1 MKSVKLFSGLLAAS
15 MLLGTMA
22 TATPALN
29 VQSGN
34 DNVRTARAATEK
46 EDKLTEVTLN
56 EDVADVQNGKLTWKY
71 DEEAEE
77 AVTDFIEQLNGTH
90 LIIPERLNNKVV
102 RKIGYGMFSGLAE
115 PGEGIKQVTLP
126 ETVKTINEGA
136 FSDSQIERINLE
148 NVESIVDGAFAGNK
162 LTSISLDSIE
172 EIGGGSFVSNELTSI
187 YLSEN
192 LNLKNVSLGAFN
204 DQSSVSTDENGLK
217 WENPKIIEVVH
228 ANPMSWS
235 SILDSSNISIKH
247 GSTELLTT
255 ETLNFLDDPDS
266 DDGVVN
272 DKVKREF
279 VNVPSLESGNVF
291 YRYLT
296 QNDDDSIG
304 GYGITVGIKSVEAKE
319 EPGPGG
325 NGEIEKPNPTPTP
338 EDNNNNET
346 DTENNNNENTDN
358 SKPAAT
364 KHPHRVYA
372 KRAMRLHKTVE
383 LDYPLQTYKKQVRT
397 KAKSFDVLGVAYSK
411 NGAKRYRVKGGYIT
425 ANSEYVTNQYYQSN
439 TKKLQVIGKAIN
451 SYTGTKF
458 TKNQRVRHYKKG
470 TKLNARRIVKHGK
483 ITRYQLTNGRYV
495 TANKQLV
502 KWTN

>member
-15 MLLGTMA
+15 MLLGTMT

-29 VQSGN
+29 GQSGN

-102 RKIGYGMFSGLAE
+102 RQIGYGMFSGLAE

-204 DQSSVSTDENGLK
+204 GQSSSVSIVEDDSKLD
-217 WENPKIIEVVH
+217 NPKIIEVVH
-228 ANPMSWS
+228 ADPMSWS

-255 ETLNFLDDPDS
+255 ETLSFRDNLDS
-266 DDGVVN
+266 DDGVVS
-272 DKVKREF
+272 DEVKQEF
-279 VNVPSLESGNVF
+279 TNVPSLESGNVF

-296 QNDDDSIG
+296 QNEDDSIG

-325 NGEIEKPNPTPTP
+325 NGETEKPNPTPTP
-338 EDNNNNET
+338 ENNNNNET
-346 DTENNNNENTDN
+346 DTEDNTDN
-358 SKPAAT
+358 SKPTT
-364 KHPHRVYA
+364 KYPHRVYA

-383 LDYPLQTYKKQVRT
+383 LDHPLQTYKKQVRT

-458 TKNQRVRHYKKG
+458 TRNQRVRHYKKG
-470 TKLNARRIVKHGK
+470 AKLNVRRIVKHGK